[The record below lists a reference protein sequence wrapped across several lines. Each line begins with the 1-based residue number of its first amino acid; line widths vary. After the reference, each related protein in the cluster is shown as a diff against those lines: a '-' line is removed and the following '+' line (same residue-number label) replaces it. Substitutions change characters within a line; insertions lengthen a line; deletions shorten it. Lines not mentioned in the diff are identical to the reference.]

1 MCILAPSLLAADFS
15 RVGEQ
20 LKILEQEN
28 ISWLHLDVMDG
39 VFVPNISFGQPL
51 ISSLRKKS
59 KLFFDVHMMV
69 EDPIRY
75 VSDFAAC
82 GADMITFH
90 FEAARK
96 PDKVIDMIKKL
107 GVRAS
112 MSVKPATPVE
122 VLKPYIDKLDM
133 ILVMSVEPGFGGQK
147 FMPAALDKLRGARE
161 MIEASGRDIRLEVDG
176 GVTAENISSIAGAG
190 ADVLVAGSS
199 VFSGDIAANIRLLTE
214 KLR

>member
-39 VFVPNISFGQPL
+39 MFVPNISFGQPL

-96 PDKVIDMIKKL
+96 PDKVIDMIKEL

-112 MSVKPATPVE
+112 MSVKPATPIE

-199 VFSGDIAANIRLLTE
+199 VFAGDIAANIRLLTE

>member
-39 VFVPNISFGQPL
+39 MFVPNISFGQPL

-96 PDKVIDMIKKL
+96 PDKVIDMIKEL

>member
-1 MCILAPSLLAADFS
+1 MYTLAPSLLAADFG
-15 RVGEQ
+15 RINEQ
-20 LKILEQEN
+20 LAVLEREG
-28 ISWLHLDVMDG
+28 ISWLHLDIMDG
-39 VFVPNISFGQPL
+39 MFVPNISFGQPL
-51 ISSLRKKS
+51 ISSLRKQS

-90 FEAARK
+90 FEAAKK
-96 PDKVIDMIKKL
+96 PDKVMAMIKEL
-107 GVRAS
+107 GVKAS
-112 MSVKPATPVE
+112 ISVKPATPIE
-122 VLKPYIDKLDM
+122 VLKPYINDLDM

-147 FMPAALDKLRGARE
+147 FMPSAYDKLREARE
-161 MIEASGRDIRLEVDG
+161 MITASGRDIRLEVDG
-176 GVTAENISSIAGAG
+176 GVTAENIRSIYEAG

-199 VFSGDIAANIRLLTE
+199 VFGGDIAGNIRLLTE